1 MKVTRIKP
9 ASQGLVRFESTM
21 TYGELI
27 SVRAFRPEA
36 LAVKDKEDRTIFSL
50 GSGCTAKVGTYGMS
64 VTPRDPEEP
73 ITTVF
78 KFVDRSEEEVVAL
91 AAAAKAHLNKIERQV
106 KKSLEDFAK
115 AKEEIAEV

>member
-21 TYGELI
+21 TFGELV
-27 SVRAFRPEA
+27 SVRAFNPEA
-36 LAVKDKEDRTIFSL
+36 LAVKDKENRVLFSL
-50 GSGCTAKVGTYGMS
+50 MISSTPKVGTYGMS
-64 VTPRDPEEP
+64 VEPREPEET

-78 KFVDRSEEEVVAL
+78 KFEGRSEEEVVAL
-91 AAAAKAHLNKIERQV
+91 AAGAKAHLTKIERQV
-106 KKSLEDFAK
+106 KKSLEDYAK